1 MAFKLL
7 SKEPSVAIITEEH
20 GEISRKTL
28 KITSLDIS
36 IMHNDSGN
44 IIQGQD
50 HSGLRVYGQWME
62 GISSKVVG
70 TRMLGTH
77 SPDLIN
83 FYVACTI
90 HVKHF

>member
-36 IMHNDSGN
+36 IRHNDSGN
-44 IIQGQD
+44 IIRGLDQ
-50 HSGLRVYGQWME
+50 SGLSVYGQ
-62 GISSKVVG
+62 
-70 TRMLGTH
+70 
-77 SPDLIN
+77 
-83 FYVACTI
+83 
-90 HVKHF
+90 